1 MEIGFLAIMVG
12 LFIIMATAV
21 SLLNQG
27 KDSKCGNCKNFIKT
41 PGSKHIGKC
50 PIRHIVL
57 DYEEACSHH
66 KGKTPKNIQE

>member
-27 KDSKCGNCKNFIKT
+27 KDCKCGNCKNFIKT

-50 PIRHIVL
+50 PLRLIVF
-57 DYEEACSHH
+57 DYEEACNHH
-66 KGKTPKNIQE
+66 KDKASKDIQE